1 MARTREEL
9 AQDYGRRLASKLEE
23 YVLKLNQSA
32 LIKRYGF
39 PLDEGQILTG
49 AARQL
54 SYLAEKRTRLKMDDD
69 EADDPNRN

>member
-1 MARTREEL
+1 MPRTRDEL
-9 AQDYGRRLASKLEE
+9 AQDYGRRLASKFEE

-54 SYLAEKRTRLKMDDD
+54 TYLAEKWTRPPLDD